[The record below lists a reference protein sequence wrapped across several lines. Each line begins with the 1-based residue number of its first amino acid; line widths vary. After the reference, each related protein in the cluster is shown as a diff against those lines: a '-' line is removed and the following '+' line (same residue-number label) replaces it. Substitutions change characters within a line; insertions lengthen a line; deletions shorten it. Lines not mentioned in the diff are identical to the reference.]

1 VADGDDVARLV
12 GDVRERH
19 GRLDA
24 LFNCAGVDGMV
35 APLTELT
42 EDNFELVVRV
52 NLKAPFL
59 LMKQAIPLM
68 VEGGG
73 GAVVNVAATLAVAA
87 APGFA
92 HYGAAKAGLLQLT
105 RTAALE
111 CGQRGVRV
119 NAICPSV
126 VDTPTLR
133 ATMAGLPEG
142 VLDAVLGRQGIRR
155 LAGAEEVA
163 AAAVFLASDDASY
176 LTGVVLPADGGY
188 LAG

>member
-1 VADGDDVARLV
+1 
-12 GDVRERH
+12 
-19 GRLDA
+19 
-24 LFNCAGVDGMV
+24 
-35 APLTELT
+35 
-42 EDNFELVVRV
+42 
-52 NLKAPFL
+52 
-59 LMKQAIPLM
+59 
-68 VEGGG
+68 
-73 GAVVNVAATLAVAA
+73 
-87 APGFA
+87 
-92 HYGAAKAGLLQLT
+92 
-105 RTAALE
+105 
-111 CGQRGVRV
+111 V